1 VRAFRDAGGAYLG
14 ADRLGNN
21 LAPGLP
27 LKESLMIHAFRRG
40 RRGIFL
46 DMAYLNSWCRK
57 IMNKA
62 GINRSVSDKAT
73 SFSGGML
80 QRVLLARE
88 FAENA
93 SLIVLA
99 EPGSGL
105 DKIKRSKLED
115 ELRVLTGAGAAVLLF
130 STDMEELTSVAD
142 EIMELKNGEL
152 SATVNRSSYET

>member
-1 VRAFRDAGGAYLG
+1 M
-14 ADRLGNN
+14 
-21 LAPGLP
+21 
-27 LKESLMIHAFRRG
+27 E
-40 RRGIFL
+40 
-46 DMAYLNSWCRK
+46 
-57 IMNKA
+57 KA
-62 GINRSVSDKAT
+62 GIARSVSDKTT

-105 DKIKRSKLED
+105 DKSKRSVLED
-115 ELRVLTGAGAAVLLF
+115 ELKALAGTGTAVLLF
-130 STDMEELTSVAD
+130 STDMEELVSVAD

-152 SATVNRSSYET
+152 TAVTGRENNEI